1 MKPDT
6 IKLAGDPNAPLHVN
20 ADASSE
26 EIRAEIIQHLIR
38 LAPVLEL
45 EAVPE
50 LEGTAIGEIA
60 KLRAGD
66 SSGAKR

>member
-38 LAPVLEL
+38 LAPVL
-45 EAVPE
+45 
-50 LEGTAIGEIA
+50 
-60 KLRAGD
+60 
-66 SSGAKR
+66 